1 MIRPTV
7 SITAGSIGLTGGGTI
22 VHTRTLNVGAGTGIT
37 VNADDIAV
45 NMGAFDT
52 DNLREVELK

>member
-1 MIRPTV
+1 MRNCKYNSRFWFNRRWYYCP
-7 SITAGSIGLTGGGTI
+7 
-22 VHTRTLNVGAGTGIT
+22 TRTLNVGAGTGIT

-52 DNLREVELK
+52 DNLF

>member
-1 MIRPTV
+1 MV
-7 SITAGSIGLTGGGTI
+7 LLQ
-22 VHTRTLNVGAGTGIT
+22 HTRTLNVGAGTGIT

-52 DNLREVELK
+52 DNLILVVQDNLYCQMKE